1 MDDWPGKT
9 HPMRDA
15 ITDVAGI
22 KVGHWTDRRRATGLT
37 VVLTQAGATPGYH
50 QPGGAPGT
58 VDTDLLRPENMIQ
71 QIHAVLLTGGSAMG
85 LESAAGVRA
94 ALRGRDVGLRL
105 RFTPKQPTIPI
116 VVGAVVFDLGLGNA
130 RAFPRAAAGRA
141 AVERATGGL
150 VAEGSVGVG
159 TGCTVGKALGAEH
172 ALKGGV
178 GTASVV
184 HESGLVV
191 GALAAVNAAGDVHDP
206 DTGALLAGPRGGRRG
221 QVRSTADILLEK
233 PLAQYREDAEAMRAA
248 LRGDGSVSDA
258 PTSSATTL
266 NAYAPANTTL
276 VVVATNARLD
286 KAQATRLAVMANDGL
301 SRAVRPSHTPGDGDV
316 IFTLATSTLDSVDI
330 DATPRLLSLLG
341 VMAAQAAGRAIVR
354 GVLGARGL
362 AGVPG
367 VRQWRSP
374 RVLPPV

>member
-1 MDDWPGKT
+1 
-9 HPMRDA
+9 MRDA

-37 VVLTQAGATPGYH
+37 VVLVQAGATPGYH

-71 QIHAVLLTGGSAMG
+71 QIHAVLLTGGSALG

-94 ALRGRDVGLRL
+94 ALRSRSVGLR
-105 RFTPKQPTIPI
+105 FSPKQPPIPI
-116 VVGAVVFDLGLGNA
+116 VVGAVVFDVGIGNA

-141 AVERATGGL
+141 AVERATGGR

-221 QVRSTADILLEK
+221 QVRSTADVLLEK
-233 PLAQYREDAEAMRAA
+233 PLAQYRKDAEAMRAA
-248 LRGDGSVSDA
+248 LQGDASTSDASTSDA
-258 PTSSATTL
+258 PTS
-266 NAYAPANTTL
+266 NAPMSNADAPANTTL

-301 SRAVRPSHTPGDGDV
+301 SRAVRPAHTPGDGDV
-316 IFTLATSTLDSVDI
+316 IFALATGALESVDV

-341 VMAAQAAGRAIVR
+341 VMGAQAAGRAIVR
-354 GVLGARGL
+354 GVLSARGL

-367 VRQWRSP
+367 VRQWRSS
-374 RVLPPV
+374 RALPSL